1 MGYIYKIYN
10 DINEKVYIGQTS
22 LTVEHRF
29 KEHLTKAKTKE
40 RENLPLYNAMKKYG
54 IEHFFVETIEKTD
67 NLQEREK
74 YWIQYYDSYNNG
86 YNATLG
92 GEGNSKIDHDLVI
105 SLYLK
110 YKNAT
115 VVANLIGSE
124 RHAISRILKSHGI
137 EIMTPSEIMKLNKSK
152 PIGQYDKDTLQI
164 INIYPSA
171 AEAGRKIGKSPAH
184 IIKCANGVRQTAYGY
199 KWKYIKEEEKNQ

>member
-152 PIGQYDKDTLQI
+152 PIG
-164 INIYPSA
+164 
-171 AEAGRKIGKSPAH
+171 
-184 IIKCANGVRQTAYGY
+184 
-199 KWKYIKEEEKNQ
+199 